1 MALKIGIICLYLENK
16 MYRCGIL
23 LKNGERI
30 VKNFPSKGDC
40 DTFILE
46 TSEKQ
51 NINRAVI
58 LNKDNIN
65 ERWVENF

>member
-1 MALKIGIICLYLENK
+1 
-16 MYRCGIL
+16 MYRVGIL

-30 VKNFPSKGDC
+30 TKNFPSKEDC

-46 TSEKQ
+46 TMEKED
-51 NINRAVI
+51 IKKALIV
-58 LNKDNIN
+58 NKDNIK